1 MEMHNIKDNPDAMKE
16 IAKEMKKAAKKGK
29 PIEPVECWF
38 GGIKVTLDT
47 LIIREWKYLYYIT
60 PKKPHPFIA
69 RYYSMESNV
78 HLRKTN
84 SPYAAYP
91 INELI
96 KIVKSGDFSF
106 C

>member
-29 PIEPVECWF
+29 PVEPVECWF
-38 GGIKVTLDT
+38 GEIKVTFT
-47 LIIREWKYLYYIT
+47 KIIVSERAYFYIT
-60 PKKPHPFIA
+60 PKKPHPFTA
-69 RYYSMESNV
+69 RYYSIKSDV

-84 SPYAAYP
+84 SPYAAYKLD
-91 INELI
+91 ELI
-96 KIVKSGDFSF
+96 EIVKSGDFSF

>member
-1 MEMHNIKDNPDAMKE
+1 MNIKDNPDAMKE

-29 PIEPVECWF
+29 PVEPVECWF
-38 GGIKVTLDT
+38 GGIKVTFERL
-47 LIIREWKYLYYIT
+47 LLREGTYYYYIT
-60 PKKPHPFIA
+60 PKKPHPFTA
-69 RYYSMESNV
+69 RYYSTTAEV

-96 KIVKSGDFSF
+96 EIVKSGDFSF

>member
-1 MEMHNIKDNPDAMKE
+1 MEMHNIKNNPDAMKE

-29 PIEPVECWF
+29 PVEPVECWF
-38 GGIKVTLDT
+38 GGIKVTFT
-47 LIIREWKYLYYIT
+47 KIIISERAHFYIT
-60 PKKPHPFIA
+60 PNKPHYFTA
-69 RYYSMESNV
+69 RYYSVGSDV

-96 KIVKSGDFSF
+96 EIVKSGDFSF

>member
-29 PIEPVECWF
+29 PVEPVECWF
-38 GGIKVTLDT
+38 GEIKVTFT
-47 LIIREWKYLYYIT
+47 KIIVSERAHFYIT
-60 PKKPHPFIA
+60 PKKPQPFA
-69 RYYSMESNV
+69 SKYFSTQTEV

-96 KIVKSGDFSF
+96 EIVKSGDFSF

>member
-1 MEMHNIKDNPDAMKE
+1 MNIKDNPDAMKE

-29 PIEPVECWF
+29 PIGPVECWF
-38 GGIKVTLDT
+38 GEIKVTLDT
-47 LIIREWKYLYYIT
+47 LIIRDWKYLYYIT
-60 PKKPHPFIA
+60 PKKQYPFTSKYHSIG
-69 RYYSMESNV
+69 SEV

-96 KIVKSGDFSF
+96 EIVKSGDFSF

>member
-1 MEMHNIKDNPDAMKE
+1 MEMHNIKDNPDAMKK

-29 PIEPVECWF
+29 PIGPVECWF
-38 GGIKVTLDT
+38 GEIKVTFT
-47 LIIREWKYLYYIT
+47 KIIISERAHFYIT
-60 PKKPHPFIA
+60 PKKPHSFTSK
-69 RYYSMESNV
+69 YHSVGSEV

-96 KIVKSGDFSF
+96 EIVKSGDFSF

>member
-1 MEMHNIKDNPDAMKE
+1 MNIKDNPDAMKE

-38 GGIKVTLDT
+38 GEIKVTFT
-47 LIIREWKYLYYIT
+47 KIIISERAGFYIT
-60 PKKPHPFIA
+60 PKKPHSFIA
-69 RYYSMESNV
+69 GYYSIGSDV

-84 SPYAAYP
+84 SPYAVYKLD
-91 INELI
+91 ELI
-96 KIVKSGDFSF
+96 EIVKSGDFSF

>member
-1 MEMHNIKDNPDAMKE
+1 MNIKDNPDAMKE

-29 PIEPVECWF
+29 LIEPVECWF
-38 GGIKVTLDT
+38 GGIKVTFNRL
-47 LIIREWKYLYYIT
+47 LLREWKYYYYIT
-60 PKKPHPFIA
+60 PKKPHHFTA
-69 RYYSMESNV
+69 RYYSTAADV
-78 HLRKTN
+78 HLRKTD

-96 KIVKSGDFSF
+96 EIVKSGDFSF

>member
-16 IAKEMKKAAKKGK
+16 IAKEMKKAAKKRR
-29 PIEPVECWF
+29 IVEPVDCWF
-38 GGIKVTLDT
+38 GETLVTFT
-47 LIIREWKYLYYIT
+47 KIIINERAYFYIT
-60 PKKPHPFIA
+60 PKNQQLFTVG
-69 RYYSMESNV
+69 YYSIRSDV

-84 SPYAAYP
+84 SPYAAYL

-96 KIVKSGDFSF
+96 EIVKSGDFSF

>member
-38 GGIKVTLDT
+38 GGIRVTFT
-47 LIIREWKYLYYIT
+47 KIIISERAHFYIT
-60 PKKPHPFIA
+60 PEKPHHFPSK
-69 RYYSMESNV
+69 YYDIGSDV
-78 HLRKTN
+78 HLRKAN
-84 SPYAAYP
+84 SPYVAYKLD
-91 INELI
+91 ELI
-96 KIVKSGDFSF
+96 EIVKSGDFSF